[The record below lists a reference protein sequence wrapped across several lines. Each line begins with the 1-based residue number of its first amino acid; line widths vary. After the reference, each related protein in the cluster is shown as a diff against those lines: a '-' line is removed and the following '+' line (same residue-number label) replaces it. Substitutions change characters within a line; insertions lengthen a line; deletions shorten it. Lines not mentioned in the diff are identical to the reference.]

1 MEKYPILEQVH
12 TPADIRGMDYTTLK
26 KLCEEIRSFLVE
38 TVSHTGGHLASNL
51 GTVELT
57 LAIHRVFHTPE
68 DTVVWDVGHQ
78 CYTHKI
84 ITGRR
89 EQFSTLRQAGGIAGY
104 PKPGESI
111 YDTFTVG
118 HSTTS
123 ISSAYAAACANKMQG
138 NDLYSVAVIGDGAF
152 TGGMAYEALNN
163 AGRSKT
169 NLIIILNHNSMS
181 ISRNVGAFARYLA
194 MIRSKPSYL
203 RLKEKT
209 ETFLDHLPI
218 LGPHM
223 KETLRSSKSL
233 LKFLLYHATFFED
246 MGFAYFGP
254 VDGHDLPALEQ
265 TLRRARELHSPAF
278 IHVETTKG
286 KGYEFAEKNPM
297 AYHGVGE
304 FDIETGN
311 PDRPTADSFSS
322 VFGEKLTKMA
332 DADDKICAIT
342 AAMKEGTG
350 LSPFASV
357 HKNRFFDVGIAE
369 QHAVTFS
376 AGLAAKGFR
385 PVFAVYSTFLQRAY
399 DQVLHDAAID
409 RLHVVLAI
417 DRAGLVGDDGET
429 HQGIYD
435 VSFLTTIPGVQI
447 FSPASYLELEA
458 LLERAV
464 YRETGVVAVRY
475 PRGSQPDGLPEP
487 DERDSDFRCFLGS
500 SKMAVLS
507 YGRVFASLW
516 KAVQSM
522 SEPPMVYQCRRI
534 YPISEELLKNLISF
548 QKILFFEEAE
558 AVGSI
563 SEHLQTVLRQKGWQ
577 GCFQAVTLPAAFIP
591 QGRIPDL
598 LAEFGLDID
607 SIRQRIQE
615 EMRE

>member
-1 MEKYPILEQVH
+1 MGKYPILETVH
-12 TPADIRGMDYTTLK
+12 SPADIRKMDYQTLE
-26 KLCEEIRSFLVE
+26 KLCGEIREFLVE
-38 TVSHTGGHLASNL
+38 TVSRTGGHLASNL

-78 CYTHKI
+78 SYTHKI

-89 EQFSTLRQAGGIAGY
+89 EQFSTLRQPGGISGF
-104 PKPGESI
+104 PKPGESV

-118 HSTTS
+118 HSSTS

-138 NDLYSVAVIGDGAF
+138 NGLCSVAVIGDGAF

-169 NLIIILNHNSMS
+169 NLIIILNHNAMS

-194 MIRSKPSYL
+194 VIRSKPSYL
-203 RLKEKT
+203 RLKERT
-209 ETFLDHLPI
+209 EKVLDHLPVI
-218 LGPHM
+218 GPHM

-233 LKFLLYHATFFED
+233 LKFLLYHATFFEEL
-246 MGFAYFGP
+246 GFAYFGP

-286 KGYEFAEKNPM
+286 KGYEFAEKDPM
-297 AYHGVGE
+297 AYHGVGG

-311 PDRPTADSFSS
+311 PDRPAMDSFST
-322 VFGEKLTKMA
+322 VFGEKLSQLA
-332 DADDKICAIT
+332 DRDDKICAIT

-350 LSPFASV
+350 LSGFASA

-369 QHAVTFS
+369 QHAVTFA
-376 AGLAAKGFR
+376 AGLASKGFR

-399 DQVLHDAAID
+399 DQILHDAAIG
-409 RLHVVLAI
+409 RLHVVLAV

-435 VSFLTTIPGVQI
+435 VAFLSSIPGVQI
-447 FSPASYLELEA
+447 FAPASYQELET

-464 YRETGVVAVRY
+464 YRETGVIAVRY
-475 PRGSQPDGLPEP
+475 PRGSQPEGLPEP
-487 DERDSDFRCFLGS
+487 DSGDGDYRRLGES
-500 SKMAVLS
+500 GKRAAVS
-507 YGRVFASLW
+507 YGRTFASLW
-516 KAVQSM
+516 KASRELEQ
-522 SEPPMVYQCRRI
+522 PPAIYQLRKI
-534 YPISEELLKNLISF
+534 YPLPEGLLEELLEF
-548 QKILFFEEAE
+548 QEIFFFEEAE
-558 AVGSI
+558 AAGSI
-563 SEHLQTVLRQKGWQ
+563 SEHLEAALCARGWKGR
-577 GCFQAVTLPAAFIP
+577 FEAVTLPSAFIP
-591 QGRIPDL
+591 QGRVPDL
-598 LAEFGLDID
+598 LAEYGLDQE
-607 SIRQRIQE
+607 SIRRRLQE
-615 EMRE
+615 E